1 MRRFQLDITLRE
13 ELVMSARS
21 ATVGGN
27 HSLNYIPG
35 AALLGAAAAQLYHRS
50 GQEQAFRL
58 FHSGY
63 VRFGNALP
71 VLPEGERGK
80 PMPFAWHAEKG
91 AVIYQTDHRECLD
104 ATKINN
110 YCLEQQD
117 PALKRVQLRSG
128 FVTDSGYLLTPE
140 TRFRMKTAI
149 DPDKARAATA
159 QLFGYESLQSGQC
172 FRAYL
177 DVDRGVDDV
186 LSDALLDELI
196 SALSGVLQMG
206 RSRSAQYGEVEC
218 EVTEVTAPA
227 TPATF
232 EQNELVI
239 WLQSDMALLS
249 ETGHPVLLP
258 ETTHFGLPEGERIDS
273 KTFIRTRSYSP
284 YNSKRRCY
292 DSAREVL
299 EQGSVITFVFK
310 ESLSAAALEPLQNG
324 VGAYREHG
332 LGQVS
337 LNDPLLMVAP
347 PSPVPFAGSRISPAF
362 DAASVPDHPL
372 ARWLSRNVSGA
383 AGKLEIRQLADLQAK
398 QLDNMYE
405 AARRFAGQPV
415 GTLVGPGTTQWGRV
429 AEVAKAQVN
438 APTPAGLMKA
448 LFGGDDTQAICKRG
462 KPAQPAKDGK
472 PGKPA
477 KPDDPVWFA
486 ETGLEGDQSSFGG
499 WLEAI
504 LTAQGDEA
512 ALLASYLS
520 QIARAIVKEKE
531 GRT

>member
-1 MRRFQLDITLRE
+1 MRRFQLAITLRE

-50 GQEQAFRL
+50 SQEQAFRL
-58 FHSGY
+58 FHSGH

-71 VLPEGERGK
+71 FLSNGERGK
-80 PMPFAWHAEKG
+80 PMPFAWHTEKG
-91 AVIYQTDHRECLD
+91 AVIYQADHRECLD
-104 ATKINN
+104 AEKITNH
-110 YCLEQQD
+110 CLVQQD
-117 PALKRVQLRSG
+117 PALKRVQLRNG

-149 DPDKARAATA
+149 DPNHARAATS
-159 QLFGYESLQSGQC
+159 QLFGYESLQSGQRFC
-172 FRAYL
+172 AYL
-177 DVDRGVDDV
+177 DIDSGMSDV
-186 LSDALLDELI
+186 LVDELI

-218 EVTEVTAPA
+218 GATEITLPVTQA
-227 TPATF
+227 TL

-239 WLQSDMALLS
+239 WLQSDMALFS

-258 ETTHFGLPEGERIDS
+258 ETTHFGLPEEGKRIDS

-299 EQGSVITFVFK
+299 EQGSVITFAFDNPPP
-310 ESLSAAALEPLQNG
+310 AGALEQLENG

-337 LNDPLLMVAP
+337 LNDPLLMIAP
-347 PSPVPFAGSRISPAF
+347 PSPVPFVNSQISTAF
-362 DAASVPDHPL
+362 DGASVPDHPL
-372 ARWLSRNVSGA
+372 ARWLSHNVSGA
-383 AGKLEIRQLADLQAK
+383 TSKLEIRQEAGVYAK
-398 QLDNMYE
+398 QLDKMYD

-415 GTLVGPGTTQWGRV
+415 GTLVGPGTTQWGRI

-438 APTPAGLMKA
+438 ASTQAGLMGA
-448 LFGGDDTQAICKRG
+448 LFGGYDTQAICKRG
-462 KPAQPAKDGK
+462 EPAQPAKDGK
-472 PGKPA
+472 PAKAG
-477 KPDDPVWFA
+477 KPDDPVWFV
-486 ETGLEGDQSSFGG
+486 ETGLDGDQASFGG

-504 LTAQGDEA
+504 LASRGDEA

-520 QIARAIVKEKE
+520 QIARTIVKEKE